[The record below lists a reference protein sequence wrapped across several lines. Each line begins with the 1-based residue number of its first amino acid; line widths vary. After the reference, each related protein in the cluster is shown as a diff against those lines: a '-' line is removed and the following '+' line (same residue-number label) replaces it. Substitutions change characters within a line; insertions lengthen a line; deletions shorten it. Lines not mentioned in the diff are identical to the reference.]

1 MSHSSLPRPSLFS
14 IELRTACWGMLVDWY
29 RDALGLRV
37 LVRVLDDE
45 YALLEAG
52 DTRLAILG
60 RGSPGEASGRW
71 SLGFEVPDLAAARER
86 LLGTSMTVG
95 EPTIHP
101 EGFHELRVVDPDG
114 NRLRLFAWAPGH
126 HA

>member
-1 MSHSSLPRPSLFS
+1 MSPSSPPRPSLFS
-14 IELRTACWGMLVDWY
+14 VELRTAEWAPLVDWY
-29 RDALGLRV
+29 RDALGLKV

-60 RGSPGEASGRW
+60 RATPGEATSRW
-71 SLGFEVPDLAAARER
+71 SLGFEVPDVATARER
-86 LLGTSMTVG
+86 LVGMSMEVG
-95 EPTIHP
+95 ELTDNP
-101 EGFHELRVVDPDG
+101 EGFRELRVIDPDG
-114 NRLRLFAWAPGH
+114 NRLRLFAWATGH

>member
-1 MSHSSLPRPSLFS
+1 MTHSILPRPSLFS
-14 IELRTACWGMLVDWY
+14 VELRTARWPTLVDWY
-29 RDALGLRV
+29 RDALGLKV

-60 RGSPGEASGRW
+60 RASAGEASGRW
-71 SLGFEVPDLAAARER
+71 SLGFEVPDVVVARER
-86 LLGTSMTVG
+86 LLGMAMTVG

-114 NRLRLFAWAPGH
+114 NRLRLFAWALGH

>member
-1 MSHSSLPRPSLFS
+1 M
-14 IELRTACWGMLVDWY
+14 DWY
-29 RDALGLRV
+29 RDALGLKV

-60 RGSPGEASGRW
+60 RAAAGEASGRW
-71 SLGFEVPDLAAARER
+71 SLGFEVSDVVVARER
-86 LLGTSMTVG
+86 LLGMAMTVG

-114 NRLRLFAWAPGH
+114 NRLRLFAWALGH

>member
-1 MSHSSLPRPSLFS
+1 MTHSILPRPSLFS
-14 IELRTACWGMLVDWY
+14 VELRTARWPTLVDWY
-29 RDALGLRV
+29 RDALGLKV

-60 RGSPGEASGRW
+60 RASAG
-71 SLGFEVPDLAAARER
+71 EVPDVVVARER
-86 LLGTSMTVG
+86 LLGMAMTVG

-114 NRLRLFAWAPGH
+114 NRLRLFAWALGH

>member
-1 MSHSSLPRPSLFS
+1 MTHSILPRPSLFS
-14 IELRTACWGMLVDWY
+14 VELRTARWPTLVDWS
-29 RDALGLRV
+29 RDALGLKV

-60 RGSPGEASGRW
+60 RASAGEASGRW
-71 SLGFEVPDLAAARER
+71 SLGFEVPDVVVARER
-86 LLGTSMTVG
+86 LLGMAMTVG

-114 NRLRLFAWAPGH
+114 NRLRLFAWALGH